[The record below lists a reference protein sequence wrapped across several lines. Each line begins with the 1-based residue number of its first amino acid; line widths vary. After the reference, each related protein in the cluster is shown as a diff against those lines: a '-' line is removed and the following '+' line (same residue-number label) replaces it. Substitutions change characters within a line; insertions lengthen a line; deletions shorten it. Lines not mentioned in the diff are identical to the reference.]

1 MSVMETLK
9 AVKEEE
15 AVALSGVLV
24 AVQTFL
30 EEVRASF
37 PLFSLSVG
45 FFFTI

>member
-37 PLFSLSVG
+37 PLFSLSA
-45 FFFTI
+45 

>member
-24 AVQTFL
+24 AVRTFL
-30 EEVRASF
+30 EEVRASPSF
-37 PLFSLSVG
+37 VCCMLKFC
-45 FFFTI
+45 